1 MEINYRIKLGEWED
15 MKKLNYVVVNGETY
29 QVQIL
34 LLRTQISNVGY
45 ITLSIWKDNN
55 PTSPN

>member
-1 MEINYRIKLGEWED
+1 

-45 ITLSIWKDNN
+45 ITLSI
-55 PTSPN
+55 